1 MKILNFFRGVYVI
14 TVATSAVNE
23 VLDLLVSHNIPF
35 HGQKF
40 TDTTLTFRLY
50 PPYFKAYAR
59 LRGEKRYEGEVRRHL
74 GLGALFHRHRK
85 RAGFF
90 LGAVMA
96 AVLLVAS
103 SLFVWDV
110 RISGNERVSADEI
123 RTALSSHG
131 VEVGTFIPSLRKE
144 RVESEIMLEIREL
157 SWISI
162 NLRGTV
168 ALVEVHERKDGD
180 QIMDTQS
187 PSNLIAAMDGQI
199 TALEVTGGQTVAKL
213 SQTVRKGDLLVSG
226 IIDSKALG
234 YRLVRA
240 RGEVFAA
247 VTLTYDVEIPYE
259 MEKKVYTGEF
269 ITEKSV
275 KFFTKTIK
283 LFGKD
288 SISPS
293 NCDTIEVERRIYL
306 FDRIALPIFITET
319 THSVYE
325 MQTVLLSEDEAIA
338 LAYEKLHA
346 MCDETLEDA
355 EILARR
361 TNFNFGEDALTLHE
375 EVDCV
380 LNIAEEVKIS
390 TGK

>member
-1 MKILNFFRGVYVI
+1 MKILNFLRGVYVI
-14 TVATSAVNE
+14 TVAKSAADE
-23 VLDLLVSHNIPF
+23 VLDLLVCHNIPF

-40 TDTTLTFRLY
+40 SKTALSFRLY
-50 PPYFKAYAR
+50 PPYFKAYIR
-59 LRGEKRYEGEVRRHL
+59 LRGEERYEGEVRRHL

-96 AVLLVAS
+96 ALLLVCS
-103 SLFVWDV
+103 TLFVWDV
-110 RISGNERVSADEI
+110 RISGNERVPADEI
-123 RTALSSHG
+123 RATLSSHG
-131 VEVGTFIPSLRKE
+131 VEIGTFIPTLRKE
-144 RVESEIMLEIREL
+144 RVESEIMLEISEL

-180 QIMDTQS
+180 QIIDLQS
-187 PSNLIAAMDGQI
+187 PSNLVAAMDGQI

-247 VTLTYDVEIPYE
+247 VTLTYDVELPYE

-269 ITEKSV
+269 FTEKSV

-293 NCDTIEVERRIYL
+293 SCDTIEVERRIYL
-306 FDRIALPIFITET
+306 LDRIALPIFITET

-325 MQTVLLSEDEAIA
+325 IQTVLLSENEAIA